1 MLGLIYQINRELR
14 VINQL
19 KINYNS
25 EMEKAM
31 FQSHGIGYEL
41 YCNDFSERMK
51 VEARRED
58 DYNQEKRLLLQLGNI
73 NS

>member
-1 MLGLIYQINRELR
+1 MLYQQIGSWR

-19 KINYNS
+19 KMNYNS

-31 FQSHGIGYEL
+31 FQSHGIGYER
-41 YCNDFSERMK
+41 YCNDFSARMK
-51 VEARRED
+51 VEARREE
-58 DYNQEKRLLLQLGNI
+58 DYNKEKRLLQELGNT